1 MNEIFQLAI
10 NLEKEA
16 LISYLRFA
24 QQIAELAG
32 KNLFIRLAMD
42 EFEHIEILEKEQKYF
57 EKEKS
62 FKDVEIP
69 KTEIEKTLPYLKPS
83 LPKKRKVSDLN
94 ELNILQMALELE
106 KKAIEFYQN
115 QVKESQDEIIKKIW
129 QRLKEIEE
137 GHYKLI
143 QAEIDS
149 LTKTGF
155 WFDFREFS
163 LEEY

>member
-1 MNEIFQLAI
+1 MIEIFQLAI

-24 QQIAELAG
+24 QQIAELTG

-42 EFEHIEILEKEQKYF
+42 EFEHIEILEKEKNHF
-57 EKEKS
+57 EKEKR
-62 FKDVEIP
+62 FKELEIP
-69 KTEIEKTLPYLKPS
+69 QTEIEKYIANLKPF
-83 LPKKRKVSDLN
+83 LPKKREVSDLN
-94 ELNILQMALELE
+94 ELNILQMALDLE
-106 KKAIEFYQN
+106 KRSIDFYQN
-115 QVKESQDEIIKKIW
+115 QEKGSKEEVAKKIW

-163 LEEY
+163 LETE

>member
-1 MNEIFQLAI
+1 MNEIFRLAI
-10 NLEKEA
+10 SLEKEA
-16 LISYLRFA
+16 LISYLRFG
-24 QQIAELAG
+24 QEIKDLNG

-42 EFEHIEILEKEQKYF
+42 EFEHIEILEKEQEYF
-57 EKEKS
+57 EKEKR
-62 FKDVEIP
+62 FEELEIP
-69 KTEIEKTLPYLKPS
+69 QTEIEKSVTHLKPL
-83 LPKKRKVSDLN
+83 LPKEKKVSDLN

-106 KKAIEFYQN
+106 EKAIEFYQN
-115 QVKESQDEIIKKIW
+115 QEKESKDKSAKKIW